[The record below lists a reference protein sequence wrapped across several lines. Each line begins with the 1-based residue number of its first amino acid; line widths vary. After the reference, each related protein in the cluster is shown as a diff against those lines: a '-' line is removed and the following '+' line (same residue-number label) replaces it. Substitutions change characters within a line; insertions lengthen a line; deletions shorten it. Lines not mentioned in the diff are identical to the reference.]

1 MLVLWV
7 KLSTGQPTLESRVFR
22 TEADCQVATGKLAT
36 EIHKNGDLFL
46 INAGCFGKIPAE
58 DAKI

>member
-22 TEADCQVATGKLAT
+22 TEAECQVATGRL
-36 EIHKNGDLFL
+36 IVDVHKDGDLFI
-46 INAGCFGKIPAE
+46 INAGCFGMIPVE
-58 DAKI
+58 DAKT